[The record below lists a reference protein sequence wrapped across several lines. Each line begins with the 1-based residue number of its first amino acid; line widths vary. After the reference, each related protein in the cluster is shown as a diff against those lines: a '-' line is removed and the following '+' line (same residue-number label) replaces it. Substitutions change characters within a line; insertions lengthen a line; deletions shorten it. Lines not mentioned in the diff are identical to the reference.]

1 MIRTIVSAGMLL
13 YCISATAQQRELDSL
28 IRVLSMYPQ
37 RDTTRVDLLN
47 DIAYAYY
54 NIDPE
59 QGLQIADSAIALALQ
74 ISPQRRLASA
84 YSNKGSNYWA
94 KGNDSLAMI
103 MYKKALHI
111 YESSDYKKGRGIMYN
126 NIGLLYF
133 NKSDFFEAITWH
145 QKGLEI
151 FTLLNDSLRMASI
164 QNNLG
169 VDYQY
174 ISDYPTALAYY
185 FSALAIYEQKKG
197 KYLVGSSAS
206 LVLPNIGLV
215 YKDLGQ
221 YDSALIY
228 QNQSL
233 EAFRALN
240 SKQGMASAYGNIGVI
255 YDLKAQPD
263 RAISYHL
270 KALELNEVSGNQR
283 RMASDYTNLG
293 AAHLQLHNYEKSY
306 EYLTKARIIYEESG
320 DRNNLAL
327 SLLKI
332 GELYQHAPVP
342 FFKAHY
348 LNPHDRYP
356 LAIRIFQ
363 KALKIAREINVPA
376 LQSEALE
383 SLSEVYETVH
393 DPAKALLAYKEH
405 VTLRDSV
412 LDQEKRVDIAQKI
425 AAFEFEKKAILL
437 KAEHSKAAA
446 LAGAEIK
453 RQRIIRNTLA
463 AGTIVILLGAFAG
476 YIAYKRRRDAEEER
490 KDIEFK
496 ARVAETEMKAL
507 RAQMNPHF
515 IFNSLNSIA
524 DYIGKN
530 DIPEAGSYLTK
541 FAKLM
546 RVILENSEQ
555 KEVPL
560 ADDLKALELYMQLE
574 AKRLNNAFTYS
585 IMVNEDIDRAN
596 TLVPPLLLQPFVEN
610 SIWHGLTNKKGE
622 GKIMIRITLENGMLS
637 CVVEDNGVGM
647 PQTIGADNGVHAE
660 KKSLG
665 MKITRERIEV
675 INETKHTNASI
686 ASYDLAGGV
695 RTELKLPLEMAF

>member
-1 MIRTIVSAGMLL
+1 MIRIIIGAGMLV
-13 YCISATAQQRELDSL
+13 CCMAARAQQRELDSL
-28 IRVLSMYPQ
+28 IQVLSQHPQ
-37 RDTTRVDLLN
+37 RDTIRVELLN

-59 QGLQIADSAIALALQ
+59 KGLQVADSAITLAQQ
-74 ISPQRRLASA
+74 ISPHHRLASA

-94 KGNDSLAMI
+94 KGDDSLAMI
-103 MYKKALHI
+103 MYKKALHM
-111 YESSDYKKGRGIMYN
+111 YDSSNYKKGRGIMYN

-174 ISDYPTALAYY
+174 VSDYPTALEYY
-185 FSALAIYEQKKG
+185 LRALAIYEQKEG
-197 KYLVGSSAS
+197 RYRVGSSAS

-215 YKDLGQ
+215 YKELGQ
-221 YDSALIY
+221 YDSALVY

-233 EAFRALN
+233 KAFRALN
-240 SKQGMASAYGNIGVI
+240 SKQDMASAYGNIGVI

-263 RAISYHL
+263 SAIFYHL

-283 RMASDYTNLG
+283 RMASSYTNLG
-293 AAHLQLHNYEKSY
+293 TAHLQLHNYEKSY
-306 EYLTKARIIYEESG
+306 EYLIKARTIYEASG
-320 DRNNLAL
+320 DRNNLTL
-327 SLLKI
+327 SLLKS
-332 GELYQHAPVP
+332 GELYQHAPVS
-342 FFKAHY
+342 FFKAHH
-348 LNPHDRYP
+348 LNPSERYP

-383 SLSEVYETVH
+383 GLSIVYETVH
-393 DPAKALLAYKEH
+393 DPAKALVAYKEH
-405 VTLRDSV
+405 VALRDSV

-437 KAEHSKAAA
+437 KAEHSKTEA
-446 LAGAEIK
+446 LANAEIK
-453 RQRIIRNTLA
+453 RQRIIRNTVIGGIVVLLIA
-463 AGTIVILLGAFAG
+463 APGG
-476 YIAYKRRRDAEEER
+476 YIAYKRKRDATEQR
-490 KDIEFK
+490 KEMEFK
-496 ARVAETEMKAL
+496 SRVTETEMKAL

-530 DIPEAGSYLTK
+530 DIPAAGSYLTK
-541 FAKLM
+541 FARLM
-546 RVILENSEQ
+546 RLILENSEQ
-555 KEVPL
+555 KEVSL
-560 ADDLKALELYMQLE
+560 ADDLNALELYIQLE
-574 AKRLNNAFTYS
+574 AKRLNNKFSYS
-585 IMVNEDIDRAN
+585 ISVDEEIDQAN

-610 SIWHGLTNKKGE
+610 SIWHGLADKNDDG
-622 GKIMIRITLENGMLS
+622 RIIITITSENEMLT
-637 CVVEDNGVGM
+637 CVVEDNGSGM
-647 PQTIGADNGVHAE
+647 QHTVNEDNGIHPE

-675 INETKHTNASI
+675 INETRDANASI
-686 ASYDLAGGV
+686 TSYDLDRGV
-695 RTELKLPLEMAF
+695 RTELKLPLQMAF